1 MKKLSLII
9 GMLLFFGCE
18 PDDICSESTST
29 TPRLVISFFDI
40 NNIENNKTVGGL
52 YAIAVDNQ
60 GNEIPVSGESVSSR
74 SEITLP
80 LNGSQNQSRF
90 KLYKAY
96 DVIDGVVQGNPDE
109 ITVAYF
115 TETVYVSRACGYKN
129 IYTIQGFSIDS
140 DSDLWMISYEILTNN
155 VNNENETHVKIYH

>member
-1 MKKLSLII
+1 
-9 GMLLFFGCE
+9 MLLFFGCE

-40 NNIENNKTVGGL
+40 NDIENNKTVGGL

-109 ITVAYF
+109 ITVAYS

>member
-1 MKKLSLII
+1 
-9 GMLLFFGCE
+9 MLLFFGCE

-40 NNIENNKTVGGL
+40 NDIENNKTVGGL

-60 GNEIPVSGESVSSR
+60 GDEIPVSGESVSSR

-109 ITVAYF
+109 ITVAYS

>member
-9 GMLLFFGCE
+9 GVLLFFGCE

-40 NNIENNKTVGGL
+40 NDIENNKTVGGL

-60 GNEIPVSGESVSSR
+60 GNEIPVFGESVSSR
-74 SEITLP
+74 SEITRP

-109 ITVAYF
+109 ITVAYS